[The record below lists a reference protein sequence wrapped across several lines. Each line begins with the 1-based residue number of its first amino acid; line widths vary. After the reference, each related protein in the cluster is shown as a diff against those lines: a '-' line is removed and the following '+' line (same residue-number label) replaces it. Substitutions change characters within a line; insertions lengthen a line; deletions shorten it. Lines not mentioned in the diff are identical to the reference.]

1 MCVKKWQKVLL
12 FTGTHILVAA
22 LAAVLA
28 YGLFLRQTDG
38 MSKLQQLYRLIDDRY
53 VGQYD
58 DQSLFDY
65 AAAGMVAGT
74 GDRWSYYVSAKDMAS
89 FNAEKD
95 NAYVGVGITIS
106 AREDGLGADILRVE
120 PGGSA
125 QEAGIQGGDI
135 LYKVEGQLLGEIGVD
150 GASALIA
157 GEAGTQVKIT
167 VLRGEQELEFTLT
180 RKHIQR
186 AVAQGNMLENHI
198 GYIRIENFNANCAKH
213 TIEQIKTLVEQGAE
227 GLVFDVRYNG
237 GGYVSEMV
245 KILDYL
251 LPEGELFVSQYYD
264 GEKYVE
270 TSDQNC
276 LEMPMMVLVNQ
287 DSYSAAEF
295 FAATLREYEWA
306 QVVGLPTVGK
316 SYFQETYEFADG
328 SAVSLSV
335 GKYFTPKGVCLQDQG
350 GLVPD
355 VVVEV
360 DDTTAAAIYAQ
371 TIDPKDDPQLQKALE
386 LLQ

>member
-1 MCVKKWQKVLL
+1 MKKWQKVLL

-22 LAAVLA
+22 LSAVLA
-28 YGLFLRQTDG
+28 YLLFMGKTDG
-38 MSKLQQLYRLIDDRY
+38 MSKLQQLYMLIDDRY
-53 VGQYD
+53 VGQYEQQD
-58 DQSLFDY
+58 LFDY

-106 AREDGLGADILRVE
+106 PREDGRGADILRVE
-120 PGGSA
+120 PNGSA
-125 QEAGIQGGDI
+125 QEAGIQDGDI
-135 LYKVEGQLLGEIGVD
+135 LYKVEDRLVDEIGID
-150 GASALIA
+150 KASDLIA
-157 GEAGTQVKIT
+157 GEVGTSVKLT
-167 VLRGEQELEFTLT
+167 VLREEQELEFTLK

-186 AVAQGNMLENHI
+186 AVAQGKMLDNNI
-198 GYIRIENFNANCAKH
+198 GYIRIENFNTNCAKH
-213 TIEQIKTLVEQGAE
+213 TIEQIKTLVDQGAK

-237 GGYVSEMV
+237 GGYVTEMV
-245 KILDYL
+245 EILDYL
-251 LPEGELFVSQYYD
+251 LPEGDLFVSQYYD

-270 TSDQNC
+270 TSDKNY
-276 LEMPMMVLVNQ
+276 LKLPMMVLVNQ

-328 SAVSLSV
+328 SAVALSV
-335 GKYFTPKGVCLQDQG
+335 GKYFTPKGVCLQDEG

-360 DDTTAAAIYAQ
+360 DTTTAAAIYAQ
-371 TIDPKDDPQLQKALE
+371 TIEPKDDPQLCKALE

>member
-1 MCVKKWQKVLL
+1 MKKWQKVLI

-22 LAAVLA
+22 LSVVLA
-28 YGLFLRQTDG
+28 YGIFLRQTDG

-58 DQSLFDY
+58 EQTLFDY
-65 AAAGMVAGT
+65 AATGMVAGT
-74 GDRWSYYVSAKDMAS
+74 GDRWSYYVSAKDMNT
-89 FNAEKD
+89 FNEQRE

-106 AREDGLGADILRVE
+106 PREDGLGADILRVE
-120 PGGSA
+120 PNGSA

-135 LYKVEGQLLGEIGVD
+135 LYKVEDRLVGEIGVD

-157 GEAGTQVKIT
+157 GEPGTQVKIT
-167 VLRGEQELEFTLT
+167 VLREEQELEFTLK

-186 AVAQGNMLENHI
+186 AVAQGKMLENNI
-198 GYIRIENFNANCAKH
+198 GYIRIENFNTNCAKH
-213 TIEQIKTLVEQGAE
+213 TIEQIKTLVDQGAK

-237 GGYVSEMV
+237 GGYVTEMV
-245 KILDYL
+245 EILDYL
-251 LPEGELFVSQYYD
+251 LPEGDLFVSQYYD

-270 TSDQNC
+270 TSDKNC
-276 LEMPMMVLVNQ
+276 LELPMMVLVNQ

-295 FAATLREYEWA
+295 FAAALREYEWA

-316 SYFQETYEFADG
+316 SYFQETYNFADG

-335 GKYFTPKGVCLQDQG
+335 GKYFTPKGVCLQDEG

-360 DDTTAAAIYAQ
+360 DDATAAAIYAQ

>member
-1 MCVKKWQKVLL
+1 MKKWQKVLI

-22 LAAVLA
+22 LSVVLA
-28 YGLFLRQTDG
+28 YGIFLRQTDG

-58 DQSLFDY
+58 EQTLFDY
-65 AAAGMVAGT
+65 AATGMVAGT
-74 GDRWSYYVSAKDMAS
+74 GDRWSYYVSAKDMNT
-89 FNAEKD
+89 FNEQRE

-106 AREDGLGADILRVE
+106 PREDGLGADILRVE
-120 PGGSA
+120 PNGSA

-135 LYKVEGQLLGEIGVD
+135 LYKVEDRLVGEIGVD

-167 VLRGEQELEFTLT
+167 VLREEQELEFTLK

-186 AVAQGNMLENHI
+186 AVAQGKMLENNI
-198 GYIRIENFNANCAKH
+198 GYIRIENFNTNCAKH
-213 TIEQIKTLVEQGAE
+213 TIEQIKTLVDQGAK

-237 GGYVSEMV
+237 GGYVTEMV
-245 KILDYL
+245 EILDYL
-251 LPEGELFVSQYYD
+251 LPEGDLFVSQYYD

-270 TSDQNC
+270 TSDKNC
-276 LEMPMMVLVNQ
+276 LELPMMVLVNQ

-371 TIDPKDDPQLQKALE
+371 TIDPKDDPQLSKALE

>member
-1 MCVKKWQKVLL
+1 MKKWQKVLI

-22 LAAVLA
+22 LSVVLA
-28 YGLFLRQTDG
+28 YGIFLRQTDG

-58 DQSLFDY
+58 EQTLFDY
-65 AAAGMVAGT
+65 AATGMVAGT
-74 GDRWSYYVSAKDMAS
+74 GDRWSYYVSAKDMNT
-89 FNAEKD
+89 FNEQRE

-106 AREDGLGADILRVE
+106 PREDGLGADILRVE
-120 PGGSA
+120 PNGSA

-135 LYKVEGQLLGEIGVD
+135 LYKVEDRLVGEIGVD

-157 GEAGTQVKIT
+157 GEPGTQVKIT
-167 VLRGEQELEFTLT
+167 VLREEQELEFTLK

-186 AVAQGNMLENHI
+186 AVAQGKMLENNI
-198 GYIRIENFNANCAKH
+198 GYIRIENFNTNCAKH
-213 TIEQIKTLVEQGAE
+213 TIEQIKTLVDQGAK

-237 GGYVSEMV
+237 GGYVTEMV
-245 KILDYL
+245 EILDYL
-251 LPEGELFVSQYYD
+251 LPEGDLFVSQYYD

-270 TSDQNC
+270 TSDKNC
-276 LEMPMMVLVNQ
+276 LELPMMVLVNQ

-295 FAATLREYEWA
+295 FAAALREYEWA

-335 GKYFTPKGVCLQDQG
+335 GKYFTPKGVCLQDEG

-371 TIDPKDDPQLQKALE
+371 TIDPKDDPQLCKALE

>member
-1 MCVKKWQKVLL
+1 MKKWQKVLI

-22 LAAVLA
+22 LSVVLA
-28 YGLFLRQTDG
+28 YGIFLRQTDG

-58 DQSLFDY
+58 EQTLFDY
-65 AAAGMVAGT
+65 AATGMVAGT
-74 GDRWSYYVSAKDMAS
+74 GDRWSYYVSAKDMNT
-89 FNAEKD
+89 FNEQRE

-106 AREDGLGADILRVE
+106 PREDGLGADILRVE
-120 PGGSA
+120 PNGSA

-135 LYKVEGQLLGEIGVD
+135 LYKVEDRLVGEIGVD

-167 VLRGEQELEFTLT
+167 VLREEQELEFTLK

-186 AVAQGNMLENHI
+186 AVAQGKMLENNI
-198 GYIRIENFNANCAKH
+198 GYIRIENFNTNCAKH
-213 TIEQIKTLVEQGAE
+213 TIEQIKTLVDQDAK

-237 GGYVSEMV
+237 GGYVTEMV
-245 KILDYL
+245 EILDYL
-251 LPEGELFVSQYYD
+251 LPEGDLFVSQYYD

-270 TSDQNC
+270 TSDKNC
-276 LEMPMMVLVNQ
+276 LELPMMVLVNQ

-295 FAATLREYEWA
+295 FAAALREYEWA

-335 GKYFTPKGVCLQDQG
+335 GKYFTPKGVCLQDEG

-371 TIDPKDDPQLQKALE
+371 TIDPKDDPQLCKALE